1 MRPTEILLQE
11 EYNQYVY
18 ANNIKDNRQHK
29 NVMARFAFMVAAR
42 DLFTTLEIARVTR
55 KNHATVIHAA
65 KWHDQNLKYDRA
77 YPRYYQDCL
86 DMMQRLGGGQESP
99 EQSLSRENAML
110 IERVNN
116 LRQELLETREKLYI
130 REEEINRL
138 KQNELCT

>member
-65 KWHDQNLKYDRA
+65 KWHEQNLKYDRA
-77 YPRYYQDCL
+77 YPRYYQVCL

-116 LRQELLETREKLYI
+116 LRQELLETREVVY
-130 REEEINRL
+130 
-138 KQNELCT
+138 

>member
-11 EYNQYVY
+11 EYNHYIY
-18 ANNIKDNRQHK
+18 KNHITSNRQHK

-42 DLFTTLEIARVTR
+42 ELFTTLEIARVTR
-55 KNHATVIHAA
+55 KNHATVIHAT
-65 KWHDQNLKYDRA
+65 KWHEQNLKYDRA

-86 DMMQRLGGGQESP
+86 DIMHRLAGDRESP
-99 EQSLSRENAML
+99 EATLARENARL

-130 REEEINRL
+130 REEEINRI
-138 KQNELCT
+138 KENELCT

>member
-55 KNHATVIHAA
+55 KNHATVIHAT
-65 KWHDQNLKYDRA
+65 KWHEQNLRYDRA
-77 YPRYYQDCL
+77 YPRYYQVCL
-86 DMMQRLGGGQESP
+86 DMMQRLGGGTESP

-130 REEEINRL
+130 KEEEINRL
-138 KQNELCT
+138 KQDELCT

>member
-18 ANNIKDNRQHK
+18 ANNIKDNRQHN

-65 KWHDQNLKYDRA
+65 KWHEQNLRYDRA
-77 YPRYYQDCL
+77 YPRYYQVCL

-130 REEEINRL
+130 KEEEINRL
-138 KQNELCT
+138 KQDELCT

>member
-77 YPRYYQDCL
+77 YPRYYQVCL

>member
-77 YPRYYQDCL
+77 YPRYYQVCL

-116 LRQELLETREKLYI
+116 LRQELLETREKLYL
-130 REEEINRL
+130 REEEINRI
-138 KQNELCT
+138 KENELCT

>member
-116 LRQELLETREKLYI
+116 LRQELLETREKLYL
-130 REEEINRL
+130 REEEINRI
-138 KQNELCT
+138 KENELCT

>member
-65 KWHDQNLKYDRA
+65 KWHEQNLRYDRA
-77 YPRYYQDCL
+77 YPRYYQVCL

-130 REEEINRL
+130 KEEEINRL
-138 KQNELCT
+138 KQDELCT

>member
-11 EYNQYVY
+11 EYNQYIY
-18 ANNIKDNRQHK
+18 ANNIKDNRQHN

-65 KWHDQNLKYDRA
+65 KWHEQNLRYDRA

-86 DMMQRLGGGQESP
+86 DMMQRLGGGKETP

-130 REEEINRL
+130 KEEEINRL
-138 KQNELCT
+138 KQDELCT